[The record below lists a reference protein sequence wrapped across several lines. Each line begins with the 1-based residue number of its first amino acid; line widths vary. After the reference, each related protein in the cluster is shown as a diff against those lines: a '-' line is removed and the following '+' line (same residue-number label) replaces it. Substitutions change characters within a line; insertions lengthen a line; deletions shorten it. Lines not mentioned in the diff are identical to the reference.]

1 MPTDRPMPHRRFV
14 AVIGL
19 AVVLATPAAAQSP
32 TVGGARV
39 GIANPASVACV
50 EAGGR
55 LEIRDGTGGQTGWCH
70 LPDGRICEEWALFRD
85 KRCVTPPGAPIPAP
99 PPKP

>member
-1 MPTDRPMPHRRFV
+1 MPTDRSMPHRRLA
-14 AVIGL
+14 AVIGF
-19 AVVLATPAAAQSP
+19 AAVLATPASAQSP
-32 TVGGARV
+32 TVGGPKV

-55 LEIRDGTGGQTGWCH
+55 LEIRTGSDGQSGWCH